1 MRLTEILTESQ
12 QQELE
17 EGPLGAIGRGLAK
30 GIGGISKAAGM
41 IGGVAGGV
49 KQAYQK
55 GKATSTAHIAGDVPK
70 AAPEPSAAKAAYD
83 KEYAKLTQP
92 AAPAPQASAPA
103 QQAPTQQAAAPA
115 QQAAPQQAPT
125 QQAAVPAAKQPAA
138 APQQAA
144 PAATGT
150 AYKQAQQAISGLD
163 IKSKKRIMALLQ
175 KEIGAPVAQAPTAV
189 PKAVP
194 AASAQMAGLYD
205 SVQKHK
211 DRMMVEAI
219 INGTQSIYR
228 R

>member
-70 AAPEPSAAKAAYD
+70 AAPDPAAKVAYD

-92 AAPAPQASAPA
+92 AAPA
-103 QQAPTQQAAAPA
+103 QQAAAPA
-115 QQAAPQQAPT
+115 AKP
-125 QQAAVPAAKQPAA
+125 AAVPA
-138 APQQAA
+138 PQQ
-144 PAATGT
+144 AATGT

>member
-30 GIGGISKAAGM
+30 GIGGVAKGVGM
-41 IGGVAGGV
+41 IGGIAGGV
-49 KQAYQK
+49 KKAYQK
-55 GKATSTAHIAGDVPK
+55 GKATSTANIAGDVPK
-70 AAPEPSAAKAAYD
+70 AAPDLAAKAAYD

-103 QQAPTQQAAAPA
+103 
-115 QQAAPQQAPT
+115 QQAPT

-194 AASAQMAGLYD
+194 AAQPAQPAM
-205 SVQKHK
+205 Q
-211 DRMMVEAI
+211 
-219 INGTQSIYR
+219 TQSKVNSGKVVAEGFTLFR
-228 R
+228 QK

>member
-30 GIGGISKAAGM
+30 GIGGVAKAAGM

-70 AAPEPSAAKAAYD
+70 AAPDPAAKAAYD

-103 QQAPTQQAAAPA
+103 
-115 QQAAPQQAPT
+115 QQAPT

>member
-1 MRLTEILTESQ
+1 MRLTEVLTESQ

-70 AAPEPSAAKAAYD
+70 AAPSPAAKVAYD

-92 AAPAPQASAPA
+92 A
-103 QQAPTQQAAAPA
+103 QQAAAPA
-115 QQAAPQQAPT
+115 AKP
-125 QQAAVPAAKQPAA
+125 AAVPA
-138 APQQAA
+138 PQQ
-144 PAATGT
+144 AATGT